1 MDERVRWT
9 NIIHRVDATVTRTIE
24 ITPQLESFCRD
35 YITVLA
41 IHLDVVIRVRRKEYE
56 SAFNEVM
63 DSLSSVGPALA
74 RRRNPFRFVV
84 RIEDRQQLL
93 TEIKLL
99 AEAGG
104 IPYNRLSPL
113 NQFLVT
119 IPPYL
124 FYCLERYLQD
134 DPDLQEE
141 ARRLMNTEGFHRYL
155 QEELGYPISQRI
167 GGAFRRFRIPW
178 PKRR

>member
-1 MDERVRWT
+1 LGEKIRWT
-9 NIIHRVDATVTRTIE
+9 STIQRIDATVARAIE
-24 ITPQLESFCRD
+24 ITPQLESFCKD
-35 YITVLA
+35 YITVLV

-63 DSLSSVGPALA
+63 DSLSRVSPALA
-74 RRRNPFRFVV
+74 GRRNPFRFVV
-84 RIEDRQQLL
+84 GIEDRQQLL

-124 FYCLERYLQD
+124 FYCLEKYLQD

-141 ARRLMNTEGFHRYL
+141 ARRLMNTEGFRRYL

-167 GGAFRRFRIPW
+167 GGAFRRFRLPW
-178 PKRR
+178 LKRR